1 MSQNGSRVKYRALKV
16 FEKAKADRFLHA
28 IKGTGF
34 FPGRT
39 DVHWFPARTSERST
53 CNRQVIFK
61 LFQFIVTFTNKK
73 DRTITSPLAELSS

>member
-34 FPGRT
+34 FSGRT
-39 DVHWFPARTSERST
+39 DVHWFPAS
-53 CNRQVIFK
+53 FK
-61 LFQFIVTFTNKK
+61 SNQHYL
-73 DRTITSPLAELSS
+73 